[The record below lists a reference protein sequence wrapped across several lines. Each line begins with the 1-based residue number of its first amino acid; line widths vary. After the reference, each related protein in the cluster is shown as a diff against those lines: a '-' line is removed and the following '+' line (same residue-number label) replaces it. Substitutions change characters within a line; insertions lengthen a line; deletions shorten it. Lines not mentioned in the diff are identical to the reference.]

1 MIAMLIAIFNGIVI
15 SAVAVV
21 AEIGQA
27 LLTLVLLLLQ
37 QP

>member
-15 SAVAVV
+15 NAVAVV